1 MVAEVKRMGSCLAR
15 QTAGEESEV
24 IRHLIQTIAVV
35 LARTNAAMILNR
47 RPVYTSTHVDG
58 VN

>member
-1 MVAEVKRMGSCLAR
+1 MPR

-24 IRHLIQTIAVV
+24 IRHLIQRVAVV

-47 RPVYTSTHVDG
+47 RPVYTSWG
-58 VN
+58 ELGG